1 MEIFL
6 TGHEYRYAVEQM
18 LFTLYPGEKPVY
30 PAAPT
35 GSDRVE
41 VHMRR
46 GGVFTTAV
54 CRLTL
59 AGATARGEARVR
71 TAALTTEM
79 ITDRLLQRIVK
90 LSFYRAALAAGHP
103 TPQWGAL
110 TGVRPGKL
118 MTSLLRE
125 GCSERQAL
133 RRFEREFDV
142 SPRRAALTLAAAKA
156 SLAAR
161 NSLESRDVCIYIG
174 IPFCPTRCA
183 YCSFISLAAPKELD
197 RLMEP
202 YLAALEQEIE
212 AVAAVVKAAGCR
224 VISVYVGGGTPTT
237 LSAEQLD
244 RLLENVRRAFDLSA
258 MRELTV
264 EAGRP
269 DTVTAEKI
277 RVLARHGVS
286 RVSVNPQTMSDEILT
301 AIGRHHT
308 VAQIR
313 QAMALVRGKR
323 QL

>member
-125 GCSERQAL
+125 GCSERQAFGGL
-133 RRFEREFDV
+133 NGNLTYPPAGPLSRWPRPRPPWPPGILWRAGTYV
-142 SPRRAALTLAAAKA
+142 YTSASPSA
-156 SLAAR
+156 
-161 NSLESRDVCIYIG
+161 
-174 IPFCPTRCA
+174 PP
-183 YCSFISLAAPKELD
+183 AAPT
-197 RLMEP
+197 
-202 YLAALEQEIE
+202 AA
-212 AVAAVVKAAGCR
+212 
-224 VISVYVGGGTPTT
+224 S
-237 LSAEQLD
+237 SAW
-244 RLLENVRRAFDLSA
+244 RRPRSW
-258 MRELTV
+258 
-264 EAGRP
+264 
-269 DTVTAEKI
+269 
-277 RVLARHGVS
+277 
-286 RVSVNPQTMSDEILT
+286 
-301 AIGRHHT
+301 IG
-308 VAQIR
+308 
-313 QAMALVRGKR
+313 
-323 QL
+323 